1 MLNVEDTV
9 LLVIDIQGKL
19 AELMYERD
27 RLFDSA
33 GRLIQGAGVLEVPI
47 IWTEQNPDGLGPT
60 VAPIASL
67 LDPPA
72 IPKRS
77 FSCWGEPRF
86 VEEMK
91 KLNRRQVLLSG
102 IETHVCV
109 YQTAAD
115 LLEQGY
121 DVHVV
126 SDAVSS
132 RTAENRRIGL
142 RKMEHLGAAIT
153 SVECALFELLRVA
166 EGDKFKAILRIVK

>member
-1 MLNVEDTV
+1 MLNVDNTV

-19 AELMYERD
+19 AELMHERD
-27 RLFDSA
+27 SLFENA
-33 GRLIQGAGVLEVPI
+33 GRLIRGAGVLGVPV

-72 IPKRS
+72 ISKLS

-86 VEEMK
+86 VEEIE
-91 KLNRRQVLLSG
+91 KLNRRQVLVSG
-102 IETHVCV
+102 IETHICV
-109 YQTAAD
+109 YQTTAD

-121 DVHVV
+121 EVHVV
-126 SDAVSS
+126 ADAVSS

-142 RKMEHLGAAIT
+142 QKMKHAGATLT
-153 SVECALFELLRVA
+153 SVESALFELLRVA
-166 EGDKFKAILRIVK
+166 EGERFKAILRIVK